1 MKQFKILP
9 VLLSVFLLTSCID
22 NDNKPIGVGDVLM
35 VSKQVG
41 NSTVYGISIYAYS
54 LSPFESVKAVSHADQ
69 AKTYT
74 LKANQD
80 YKTNFYYEMP
90 DTEYTTTKPVATTY
104 DFTAVFSDG
113 STQLFQDVLTDK
125 VLPLPTI
132 EKCAYNT
139 NIHALEVAWTLIEN
153 ASSYAIN
160 ILDGQT
166 LVFGTT
172 ELIPTNKTYSVRAD
186 GRGWANGFT
195 PQSGKTY
202 TVKVFAYLYEQA
214 GNSYNIQSTS
224 VSEKTV
230 VWGD

>member
-1 MKQFKILP
+1 MKQIKILP

-22 NDNKPIGVGDVLM
+22 DDNTPVGVGDVLI
-35 VSKQVG
+35 VSKQIG
-41 NSTVYGISIYAYS
+41 NSTAYGISIYAYS
-54 LSPFESVKAVSHADQ
+54 LSSFESVKAVSQADP

-74 LKANQD
+74 LKANQG
-80 YKTNFYYEMP
+80 YKTNFYFELP
-90 DTEYTTTKPVATTY
+90 ESEYTTTKPAATTY
-104 DFTAVFSDG
+104 DFTATFSDG

-125 VLPLPTI
+125 VLPLPII

-139 NIHALEVAWTLIEN
+139 TIHALEIAWTLIDN

-160 ILDGQT
+160 ILDGET

-172 ELIPTNKTYSVRAD
+172 ELKPTNKTYSVRAD
-186 GRGWANGFT
+186 GGGWATGFT

-202 TVKVFAYLYEQA
+202 TVKVFAYMYEA
-214 GNSYNIQSTS
+214 GGNSFNIQSTS
-224 VSEKTV
+224 ISEKTV

>member
-9 VLLSVFLLTSCID
+9 VLLSVFLLTACID

-54 LSPFESVKAVSHADQ
+54 LSPFENVKAVSHADK

-74 LKANQD
+74 LKANQG

-90 DTEYTTTKPVATTY
+90 DTEYTTTKPAPSTY
-104 DFTAVFSDG
+104 DFTATFSDG

-125 VLPLPTI
+125 VLPLPII

-172 ELIPTNKTYSVRAD
+172 ELLPTNKTYSLRAD
-186 GRGWANGFT
+186 GGGWANGFT

-202 TVKVFAYLYEQA
+202 TVKVFAYLYEPA

-224 VSEKTV
+224 VSERTA